1 MKEWD
6 EEVEKAAAVEPD
18 MEDIKVFHG
27 DGTAVTEDFSHINGI
42 TKLGHQSKVPS
53 INETTDGAGATSP
66 KPRNKDLQEV
76 TTIMT
81 GGCFSGVGRFWSICK
96 TPHKN

>member
-1 MKEWD
+1 MKEWGED
-6 EEVEKAAAVEPD
+6 DDDEEGEEVEKAAAVEPD

-42 TKLGHQSKVPS
+42 AKLGHQSKVPS

-81 GGCFSGVGRFWSICK
+81 GNRKYLVY
-96 TPHKN
+96 KNI